1 MKPLPSPPPPA
12 EAKREIS
19 ETKILLVDLTLDLPF
34 SVYKNNPAKFE
45 KQLIKEMSEALNID
59 ESRIKFIDA
68 REG

>member
-1 MKPLPSPPPPA
+1 MQPLPSPPP

-45 KQLIKEMSEALNID
+45 KQLIKEISVVVNID
-59 ESRIKFIDA
+59 PSRIRFTGA
-68 REG
+68 RKG